1 MYSHLLTLIVPVIFV
16 FLWSTGFII
25 SKMGLPYAEPLG
37 FLSVRF
43 GIAAIILLIIQL
55 LLSKSRR
62 KPISPVEIF
71 HSAVAGVLLQAVYL
85 GGVFSSI
92 ALGIGAGLSALI
104 VGLQPLITVVLASLW
119 LKESLS
125 LQKISGIILGLAG
138 VALVITERGQLDGEL
153 SILGLLLCVGSLLG
167 ITVGAVYQKRFCV
180 NTPLLPSV
188 TVQYVASVAV
198 LLPLAMMTE
207 TLQFDW
213 QPRFIFS
220 LAWLI
225 FALSLGAVFILMWLI
240 RRGEAGR
247 VATLFYL
254 VPPVVA
260 IEAWVLFDESVSAM
274 LIAGTGLCIAGVAA
288 VMLEQSHSSTAR

>member
-1 MYSHLLTLIVPVIFV
+1 
-16 FLWSTGFII
+16 
-25 SKMGLPYAEPLG
+25 MGLPYAEPLA
-37 FLSVRF
+37 FLSLRF
-43 GIAAIILLIIQL
+43 SIAAIILVVVQL
-55 LLSKSRR
+55 FVAKSRR
-62 KPISPVEIF
+62 KSISLLEIF
-71 HSAVAGVLLQAVYL
+71 HSAIAGILLQAIYL

-125 LQKISGIILGLAG
+125 LQKMTGIALGLAG

-153 SILGLLLCVGSLLG
+153 SITGLLLCVASLLG
-167 ITVGAVYQKRFCV
+167 ITIGAVYQKRFCSQ
-180 NTPLLPSV
+180 TPLLPSV
-188 TVQYVASVAV
+188 TVQYMASVAF
-198 LLPLAMMTE
+198 LLPLALMTE
-207 TLQFDW
+207 SLHFDW

-225 FALSLGAVFILMWLI
+225 IALSLGAVFILMWLI
-240 RRGEAGR
+240 RKGEAGR

-260 IEAWVLFDESVSAM
+260 IEAWILFDESVSAT
-274 LIAGTGLCIAGVAA
+274 LIIGTGLCIAGVAA
-288 VMLEQSHSSTAR
+288 VMLEQTRSQVES

>member
-1 MYSHLLTLIVPVIFV
+1 
-16 FLWSTGFII
+16 
-25 SKMGLPYAEPLG
+25 MGLPYAEPLG

-43 GIAAIILLIIQL
+43 SIAAIILLIVQL
-55 LLSKSRR
+55 VISKSAR
-62 KPISPVEIF
+62 KSISVVQIF
-71 HSAVAGVLLQAVYL
+71 HSAVAGILLQAVYL
-85 GGVFSSI
+85 GGVFSGI

-125 LQKISGIILGLAG
+125 LQKISGIALGLAG

-153 SILGLLLCVGSLLG
+153 SVVGLLLCVGSLLG
-167 ITVGAVYQKRFCV
+167 ITIGAVYQKRFCTD
-180 NTPLLPSV
+180 TPLLPSV
-188 TVQYVASVAV
+188 AVQYMASVAV
-198 LLPLAMMTE
+198 LLPLALMTE

-260 IEAWVLFDESVSAM
+260 IEAWVLFDESLSTM
-274 LIAGTGLCIAGVAA
+274 LIVGTGLCIAGVAA
-288 VMLEQSHSSTAR
+288 VMLEQTHSKPG